1 MKNEPLVAVSSGE
14 VGRSVKLNP
23 TDLATLTNATFCDL
37 LDK

>member
-1 MKNEPLVAVSSGE
+1 
-14 VGRSVKLNP
+14 RSVKLNP